1 MPDANL
7 VQPLDPSQSP
17 AAPQAQATPQEVQ
30 PAQGAAAPAGPAL
43 PHDLLKQPAM
53 QALMAGAPPA
63 ASIPIKEFGKRDEGK
78 LLAKNKDLLQQ
89 AGFMFYRSMHG
100 NTGVIFNALHIHP
113 EDIQAADKAG
123 KLQAIAPPWDVI
135 DHAVAKSGHNNPVL
149 TRTHAPAGFAT
160 PTPKAPPQMNL
171 PPGASPA
178 PAAPIGPSQPAG
190 AQRALA
196 TARARAMQPGAPT
209 SGPEPGAGRLLNQ
222 ILKPVV

>member
-1 MPDANL
+1 
-7 VQPLDPSQSP
+7 
-17 AAPQAQATPQEVQ
+17 
-30 PAQGAAAPAGPAL
+30 
-43 PHDLLKQPAM
+43 
-53 QALMAGAPPA
+53 
-63 ASIPIKEFGKRDEGK
+63 
-78 LLAKNKDLLQQ
+78 
-89 AGFMFYRSMHG
+89 MHG